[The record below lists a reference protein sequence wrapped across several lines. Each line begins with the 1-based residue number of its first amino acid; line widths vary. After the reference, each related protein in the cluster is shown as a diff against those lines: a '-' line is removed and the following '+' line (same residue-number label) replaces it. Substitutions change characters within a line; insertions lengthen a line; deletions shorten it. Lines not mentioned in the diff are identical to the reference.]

1 MGGIC
6 FFVFADSPDDFPD
19 DSNRTIEILEAKY
32 KYTNIHKYKYTNI
45 QIPISDS
52 NDTIEILEAI
62 YKYTNIQK
70 NKYTNMQILISDST
84 RTSANFNFP
93 RVSPHQPIMTI
104 PASISHLNLHQY
116 L

>member
-1 MGGIC
+1 MQ
-6 FFVFADSPDDFPD
+6 
-19 DSNRTIEILEAKY
+19 IL
-32 KYTNIHKYKYTNI
+32 
-45 QIPISDS
+45 ISDS

-62 YKYTNIQK
+62 YKYTSIQK
-70 NKYTNMQILISDST
+70 KQIYKHANPNFRFHTNFT